1 MRVCATKSLFQ
12 FRALPEHREARAQ
25 DRVRGSVFFLHI
37 LGDFGAHNE
46 GMDVKAKERHRA
58 TPLRYSAS
66 HINAECPALSAP
78 DIQKEQIRL
87 SNPHNVPI
95 HLSASSSL
103 FGMVLGVTL
112 VPIGIFGTLF
122 LICCSYDSI

>member
-1 MRVCATKSLFQ
+1 
-12 FRALPEHREARAQ
+12 
-25 DRVRGSVFFLHI
+25 
-37 LGDFGAHNE
+37 
-46 GMDVKAKERHRA
+46 MDVKAKQKHRA
-58 TPLRYSAS
+58 TPLRYSAP

-78 DIQKEQIRL
+78 DIQKQQVRL
-87 SNPHNVPI
+87 SNPNNVPI

-112 VPIGIFGTLF
+112 VPIGIFGALF